1 MKGFKTTEDNTQAI
15 ERKKQFET
23 EFNRFYFTKRYVEA
37 FDLCIKN
44 LSDTDTYNK
53 SFIRNKAM
61 FVIKKLTNRI
71 ELSDKS
77 RINTDWVID
86 ALINQDNSK
95 MAVNAN
101 NIKLGNTAILITEND
116 KIKISGK
123 QRIHPAFSILLSLVI
138 AFGCVFLSGIICCLC
153 EDLGF
158 EGEVG
163 GVLSF
168 LICVPTFLF
177 IMIKIHLSFRHRIRN
192 IATAILEEYYNH

>member
-1 MKGFKTTEDNTQAI
+1 
-15 ERKKQFET
+15 
-23 EFNRFYFTKRYVEA
+23 
-37 FDLCIKN
+37 
-44 LSDTDTYNK
+44 
-53 SFIRNKAM
+53 M

-138 AFGCVFLSGIICCLC
+138 AFGCFCLSGIICCLC

-177 IMIKIHLSFRHRIRN
+177 IMIKIHLSFH
-192 IATAILEEYYNH
+192 

>member
-53 SFIRNKAM
+53 SFVRNKAM

-138 AFGCVFLSGIICCLC
+138 AFGCASLCSIICHLC

-192 IATAILEEYYNH
+192 IRRVLQSLIV